1 MPAQTRYDAV
11 SDLGAGM
18 AAKALVGKIWLINMS
33 VHISTVK
40 LKKKWTALFES
51 AFHRSFDRV
60 RWYRG
65 DAIDRLLTGR
75 GALALTVSPE
85 MVLLHKF
92 FFQISAYPKAL
103 IIGHELAHTV
113 QLGKGGND
121 SARQLEAEA
130 WHAAA
135 LALSGRRVRIDG
147 KASRPLTA
155 LALLQNADARNYF
168 NYFPHLLDLAI
179 SRATLV
185 RPFHF
190 ERLMD
195 MMLASDERDFV
206 IESHGNPSGLSMP
219 LRATTRQ
226 QGATE
231 FEVTRS
237 SLDKL
242 SRMRQI
248 HRNAS
253 QAGDDLSRWSRLIE
267 SIEARMPE
275 SAVPWSQRI
284 GRPGSGDEQRRVDA
298 ARSLVRNWMIRE
310 AESLNLNEEQLDRY
324 IEKSNRIYEKGIRK
338 IAFVGCNLGRR
349 LDSLQAMRVFFNAQR
364 FGAPTVRSGY
374 GRVSVGLG
382 ARAMRLLL
390 ARFQPL
396 IFGRQ
401 GQRFAIHITNRGRS
415 IYAAADNQN
424 AVKEWI
430 IDHLMLGGEG
440 RRRTFPL
447 HWLQLAPATFPRDP
461 AYRQHF
467 RYSSELWYSDFP
479 GPQ

>member
-1 MPAQTRYDAV
+1 M
-11 SDLGAGM
+11 
-18 AAKALVGKIWLINMS
+18 KAPV
-33 VHISTVK
+33 TTAK
-40 LKKKWTALFES
+40 LKKKWLSLFES
-51 AFHRSFDRV
+51 AFCRSFDRV
-60 RWYRG
+60 RLYSG
-65 DAIDRLLTGR
+65 APVDRILTGR

-85 MVLLHKF
+85 AVLLHNS
-92 FFQISAYPKAL
+92 FFQISASRKAL
-103 IIGHELAHTV
+103 IIGHELVHTV
-113 QLGKGGND
+113 QLGHGGND

-130 WHAAA
+130 WRSAA
-135 LALSGRRVRIDG
+135 LALSGRKVRIEG
-147 KASRPLTA
+147 KAKQPLAA
-155 LALLQNADARNYF
+155 LALLQSANARNYF
-168 NYFPHLLDLAI
+168 SYFPHLLDLAI
-179 SRATLV
+179 SQARLV

-195 MMLASDERDFV
+195 MLLASDEQDFV
-206 IESHGNPSGLSMP
+206 LESHGNPSGLSMP
-219 LRATTRQ
+219 LRATTPQ

-237 SLDKL
+237 SLNKL
-242 SRMRQI
+242 SRMRRI
-248 HRNAS
+248 HRNLA
-253 QAGDDLSRWSRLIE
+253 QAGNDIGRWSRLLE

-275 SAVPWSQRI
+275 SSVPWNQRI
-284 GRPGSGDEQRRVDA
+284 GRPGSGDEQSRIEE

-310 AESLNLNEEQLDRY
+310 AESLDLNEDQLDRY
-324 IEKSNRIYEKGIRK
+324 MDKSNRIFEKGIRK

-349 LDSLQAMRVFFNAQR
+349 LDSLQAMRVFFNSQR

-390 ARFQPL
+390 GRFQPL

-401 GQRFAIHITNRGRS
+401 GRRFAIHITNRGRT
-415 IYAAADNQN
+415 IYAAADNRS

-430 IDHLMLGGEG
+430 INHLMLGGEG
-440 RRRTFPL
+440 RRCTFPL
-447 HWLQLAPATFPRDP
+447 HWLQLAPAAFPRDP

-479 GPQ
+479 GQQ